1 MSLPDYA
8 KPTAGMI
15 IRSIIPATQSVYD
28 IPASYFG
35 VYRVAAMNDTS
46 PVSSGGTLLL
56 LPSLVDN
63 NGIPDDRG
71 GLLFDQDGTVY
82 SLSNKN
88 SKWMTLVNTTRTIN
102 GHDLSK
108 NVVVNAADIFGTAK
122 YLGNT
127 DLDTLTTP
135 DLYYQ
140 DANANATTTRHY
152 PTSLAGSLQIYKDAG
167 VTQIYTA
174 YNGGGQWRRGYYN
187 NVWSAWV
194 TAYDSNN
201 LNPVL
206 SVNNIFPDE
215 KGNVNV
221 SPKFNG
227 DGAYAFISARFD
239 TIAVPGYGNAYAP
252 FRCGQI
258 LTGSQLN
265 PASYVIQPDAIGSS
279 SSYWSGG
286 GDTLC
291 GVWRACSDATTT
303 GYDTSRTAIAYFM
316 ASRVPVGTID
326 AFSNIKS
333 PDNWDGGSAYVNL
346 TCDIDGV
353 GTGLL
358 FTASPDDP
366 EEYGRQLFA
375 NAQAGMYS

>member
-140 DANANATTTRHY
+140 DANANATTTCHY

-206 SVNNIFPDE
+206 TVNNVKPDAN
-215 KGNVNV
+215 GNVKVSTGTTYSNSASKSANGWFRDSSTGVIRQWGIGALNTTINFPRAFPTACTSIQVAMLNV
-221 SPKFNG
+221 
-227 DGAYAFISARFD
+227 D
-239 TIAVPGYGNAYAP
+239 
-252 FRCGQI
+252 
-258 LTGSQLN
+258 
-265 PASYVIQPDAIGSS
+265 PD
-279 SSYWSGG
+279 
-286 GDTLC
+286 
-291 GVWRACSDATTT
+291 DAMSVHDVTTT
-303 GYDTSRTAIAYFM
+303 SFRPYNYWGNSGMQVIWGADGY
-316 ASRVPVGTID
+316 
-326 AFSNIKS
+326 
-333 PDNWDGGSAYVNL
+333 
-346 TCDIDGV
+346 
-353 GTGLL
+353 
-358 FTASPDDP
+358 
-366 EEYGRQLFA
+366 
-375 NAQAGMYS
+375 